1 MDTHTPLS
9 SLCTPSYDKCS
20 VSVLESFFS
29 VNTTYN
35 IQSVN
40 TTYVRVRLHIWSLDS
55 VGRKDRRVL
64 DRNTFNEHLDAL
76 PTERHWMRDV
86 GDGVG
91 V

>member
-29 VNTTYN
+29 VNTTYEDVQHT
-35 IQSVN
+35 ICE
-40 TTYVRVRLHIWSLDS
+40 YHVRLHIWSLDS